1 MLVNIQ
7 IGLYK
12 LITSLKINALI
23 SESTHDSTLIK
34 MCYYAAFHGRILYL
48 TDKLYHSTDIASLE
62 TRKTLNTLNSV

>member
-23 SESTHDSTLIK
+23 SESAHDSTLIK
-34 MCYYAAFHGRILYL
+34 MCYYAAFHGKILYL
-48 TDKLYHSTDIASLE
+48 TDKHSVHYHSTDIASLE
-62 TRKTLNTLNSV
+62 MRKTLNN